1 MNQSSIFLTQT
12 YLDLTSLIPSLAVN
26 ILQQIDNNSQFKLP
40 KTLEKIDAESKIWQ
54 TYLSSERVIIPNWI
68 AKEDFR
74 EDLAGLYKHY
84 PAPTLLFL
92 GDLGNISLPA
102 QEGLLKLIEETPP
115 NLHPI
120 LFSPDIF
127 TILPTIKSRCQIYN
141 LSLETCFSFL
151 DSSLIEVCKKKYPD
165 VGEFT
170 RNFLNNKVGDL
181 TVLAKA
187 ERNEISFWLWQ
198 VLQNLESIYSQ
209 KPSKNL
215 ALKISKVLQAQ
226 KLNSENL
233 QKKFAL
239 GVLEG

>member
-1 MNQSSIFLTQT
+1 MNQSAIFLTQT
-12 YLDLTSLIPSLAVN
+12 YLDLPNLIPSLAVSILENLDKNNKFN
-26 ILQQIDNNSQFKLP
+26 IP
-40 KTLEKIDAESKIWQ
+40 KNLEKIDIESKIWQ
-54 TYLSSERVIIPNWI
+54 IYLSSERVILPNWM

-84 PAPTLLFL
+84 SVPTLLFL

-102 QEGLLKLIEETPP
+102 QEGLLKLIEETPQ

-127 TILPTIKSRCQIYN
+127 TILPTIKSRCQIYI

-151 DSSLIEVCKKKYPD
+151 DSSLMEVCKKKYPE

-170 RNFLNNKVGDL
+170 RNYLNNKVGDL
-181 TVLAKA
+181 SVLAKG

-209 KPSKNL
+209 KPSQNL